1 MINDIND
8 IAIKFE
14 LKAAVVTVVENK
26 IIRISHHNDY
36 EIQPEDIEEL
46 IGLFKDL
53 RKKDLVERIL
63 MVGASHTSITPE
75 ARKIAESNVFDAKG
89 EAIVVRT
96 LPQRIIANFYYMVK
110 RKSYPVK
117 VFNAEEGAIK
127 WLNKL

>member
-1 MINDIND
+1 
-8 IAIKFE
+8 
-14 LKAAVVTVVENK
+14 
-26 IIRISHHNDY
+26 
-36 EIQPEDIEEL
+36 
-46 IGLFKDL
+46 
-53 RKKDLVERIL
+53 